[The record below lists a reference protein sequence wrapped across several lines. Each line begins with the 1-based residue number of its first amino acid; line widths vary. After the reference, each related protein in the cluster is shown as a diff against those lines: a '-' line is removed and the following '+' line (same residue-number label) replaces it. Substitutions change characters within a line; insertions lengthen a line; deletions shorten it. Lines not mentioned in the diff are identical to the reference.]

1 MITQIPHDQS
11 KFRWS
16 LKYQIITQISDDLSS
31 IKWSLRYHMI
41 SWFWWWTF
49 KMRTQVGGQG
59 NTPTTCPTSPQV
71 VAGKLFLLSEY
82 YRCCVHAKDHWIVL
96 CSIEDKLCK
105 GDSVGNNCR
114 ARVHENPGRRLL
126 CACCSQQQ
134 GFYLVKIYIFFGK
147 FLDFFP
153 LGFGQWLR
161 IARWCV
167 ESWW

>member
-1 MITQIPHDQS
+1 
-11 KFRWS
+11 
-16 LKYQIITQISDDLSS
+16 
-31 IKWSLRYHMI
+31 
-41 SWFWWWTF
+41 
-49 KMRTQVGGQG
+49 MRTQVGGQG

-134 GFYLVKIYIFFGK
+134 GFYLFKIFICMGK
-147 FLDFFP
+147 FLDFF
-153 LGFGQWLR
+153 LKVLDNGLELHGGVWSLDGSTSIIGTEKVSQIFIMIFLLKFLIGFFLR
-161 IARWCV
+161 
-167 ESWW
+167 